1 MVYVDGFLVTEN
13 NLVVVNDIKAL
24 LHQEFTS
31 KDLGDLKYFFGSEV
45 FKISEGIQLIKES
58 T

>member
-1 MVYVDGFLVTEN
+1 MVYVDGFLVTGN

-24 LHQEFTS
+24 LHQEFTL
-31 KDLGDLKYFFGSEV
+31 KYLGDLKYFLGSEV
-45 FKISEGIQLIKES
+45 FKNSDGIQLIKES